1 MRQNNCE
8 IIGLTGGIATG
19 KSTVTEFLIEKGYK
33 VIDADKIA
41 RKVVEVN
48 YPAYKEIVEEFGVEI
63 LNKDLT
69 INRTKLGS
77 IVFNSEE
84 KRKRLNSIVHPRVF
98 QEISNL
104 ILNYCESEKIV
115 FLDVPLLIEEL
126 DLFKKYNIYIHE
138 IWLVYTD
145 KEKQIERLM
154 QRDNFTYEEA
164 EKRISSQLPMKIKKK
179 CADRIINNNK
189 NIKELKN
196 TVDDIINRFK

>member
-48 YPAYKEIVEEFGVEI
+48 YPAYKEIVKEFGVEI

-126 DLFKKYNIYIHE
+126 DLFKKYNIYIDE

>member
-126 DLFKKYNIYIHE
+126 DLFKKYNIYIDE

>member
-1 MRQNNCE
+1 MKQNNCK

-19 KSTVTEFLIEKGYK
+19 KSTVTKFLIEKGYK

-41 RKVVEVN
+41 RKVVEIN
-48 YPAYKEIVEEFGVEI
+48 CPAYKEIVEEFGVEI

-69 INRTKLGS
+69 IDRMKLGS

-84 KRKRLNSIVHPRVF
+84 KRKKLNSIIHPRVF

-104 ILNYCESEKIV
+104 ILNYCKNEKIV

-126 DLFKKYNIYIHE
+126 DSFKKYNIDIDE
-138 IWLVYTD
+138 IWLVYSD
-145 KEKQIERLM
+145 KDKQIERLM

-164 EKRISSQLPMKIKKK
+164 EKRINSQLPMKIKKK
-179 CADRIINNNK
+179 YADRIIDNNR

>member
-1 MRQNNCE
+1 MKQNNCK

-19 KSTVTEFLIEKGYK
+19 KSTVTNFLIEKGYK
-33 VIDADKIA
+33 VIDADNIA
-41 RKVVEVN
+41 RKVVEVG
-48 YPAYKEIVEEFGVEI
+48 YPAYKQIVKEFGVEI

-69 INRTKLGS
+69 IDRAKLGS
-77 IVFNSEE
+77 IVFNDEG
-84 KRKRLNSIVHPRVF
+84 KRKKLNSIVHPRVF

-104 ILNYCESEKIV
+104 ILSYCENQRIV

-126 DLFKKYNIYIHE
+126 DLFKKYNIDIDE

-145 KEKQIERLM
+145 EEKQIERLI

-164 EKRISSQLPMKIKKK
+164 EKRIRSQLPMKIKKK
-179 CADRIINNNK
+179 YADRIIDNNR

-196 TVDDIINRFK
+196 TVNNIINRFE